1 MILQLFNSVNNLNK
15 VLVLSESK
23 IDWWLI
29 KNLIYMAIEK
39 SNLAATHLGSG
50 LYISCYNFLPNPL
63 CIQRNKYVQTKHPQ
77 MMFCLFV

>member
-1 MILQLFNSVNNLNK
+1 
-15 VLVLSESK
+15 
-23 IDWWLI
+23 
-29 KNLIYMAIEK
+29 MAIEK